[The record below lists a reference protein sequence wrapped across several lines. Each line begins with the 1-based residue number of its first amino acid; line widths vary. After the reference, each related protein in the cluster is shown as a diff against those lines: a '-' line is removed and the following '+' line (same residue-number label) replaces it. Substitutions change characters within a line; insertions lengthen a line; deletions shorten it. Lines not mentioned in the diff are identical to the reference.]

1 MLLEPW
7 YHPVALVVKFYL
19 GLLQFSVYLL
29 NLMLDES
36 LSSSKL
42 LLIELFLFKGILIFF
57 QLFLYLP
64 IFFLLVDLFEVLAVL
79 LFLEP
84 VKIRLARVVKFL
96 GFSDLLLRIL
106 YLLKMPVDNLY
117 AVIIHRS

>member
-1 MLLEPW
+1 
-7 YHPVALVVKFYL
+7 
-19 GLLQFSVYLL
+19 
-29 NLMLDES
+29 MLDES

-84 VKIRLARVVKFL
+84 VEIRLACVVKFL